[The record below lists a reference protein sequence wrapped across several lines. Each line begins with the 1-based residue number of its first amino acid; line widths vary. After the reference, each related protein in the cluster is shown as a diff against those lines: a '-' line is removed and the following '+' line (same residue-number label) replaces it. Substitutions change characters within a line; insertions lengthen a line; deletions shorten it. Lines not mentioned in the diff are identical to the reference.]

1 MVEIDQGEI
10 ILNDQG
16 KKNPNN
22 LKKSAIILV
31 FTCL

>member
-1 MVEIDQGEI
+1 MVEIDEGEI

-16 KKNPNN
+16 KKKTNN